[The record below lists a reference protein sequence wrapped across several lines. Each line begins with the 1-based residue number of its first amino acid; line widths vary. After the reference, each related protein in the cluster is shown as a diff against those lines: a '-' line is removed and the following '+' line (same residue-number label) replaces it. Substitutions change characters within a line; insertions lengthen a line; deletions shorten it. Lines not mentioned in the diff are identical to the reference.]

1 MNDIISPLSSKREYT
16 NKTRKD
22 KYQFGYRSDKKRN
35 KNEPAKLFFF
45 NQKIN
50 NLLLIIIFIINN
62 FIKEYQLKFAE
73 VYSSNITIKI
83 KETGIQKI
91 FFDGKTCYSTRPK
104 FPYPDEV
111 YINDEIQNNISAQYN
126 FTKEDNVIKLVWY
139 ESRENWGCLFKYCD
153 KITEIDFSEFDF
165 SKSIEGNMMFRGCK
179 SLTSL
184 NINDFGKVK
193 LKDGGSF
200 FREIIS
206 MTSLN
211 LSNFDMSEV
220 TDIGWMFA
228 GSTSL
233 TSLDLSCLHSNNI
246 TVYVTHI
253 FWNCLNL
260 EYINLNNTKFRI
272 QNDSMFM
279 STKKNFVI
287 CNNDERIIEEVKKYG
302 CPIIDC
308 SDNWR
313 QKQKK
318 INLEN
323 GECVNDCSETN
334 YSKYNYKNE
343 CYENCP
349 NRTYNNNY
357 ICEDCHPDCST
368 CEKGPDLN
376 STNCITCI
384 NPDKY
389 LNLGN
394 CVSNCSKGYYNDE
407 YDSSIKICI
416 CDLDKCDKCSK
427 ESYEKNLCIS
437 CNNGYYPKFEEI
449 NIDNSYIDCYREPEG
464 YYFDYGFYKSCNEA
478 CKKCLKN
485 RDMKNHY
492 CIECKDT
499 IISFIKQKYLIN
511 YV

>member
-1 MNDIISPLSSKREYT
+1 M
-16 NKTRKD
+16 
-22 KYQFGYRSDKKRN
+22 
-35 KNEPAKLFFF
+35 
-45 NQKIN
+45 
-50 NLLLIIIFIINN
+50 
-62 FIKEYQLKFAE
+62 
-73 VYSSNITIKI
+73 
-83 KETGIQKI
+83 
-91 FFDGKTCYSTRPK
+91 
-104 FPYPDEV
+104 

-139 ESRENWGCLFKYCD
+139 ESRENWGCLFKFCD

-165 SKSIEGNMMFRGCK
+165 SKSIEGNMMFFRCK

-184 NINDFGKVK
+184 NINDFGTVK

-200 FREIIS
+200 FREMIS

-253 FWNCLNL
+253 FWNCINL

-272 QNDSMFM
+272 KNDSMFM

-287 CNNDERIIEEVKKYG
+287 CNNDERIIEEVYKYG

-308 SDNWR
+308 SDNWH

-334 YSKYNYKNE
+334 NSKYNYKNE

-357 ICEDCHPDCST
+357 ICEDCHPDCET
-368 CEKGPDLN
+368 CDKSADHY
-376 STNCITCI
+376 STNCRICFQIQI
-384 NPDKY
+384 NFY
-389 LNLGN
+389 IL
-394 CVSNCSKGYYNDE
+394 
-407 YDSSIKICI
+407 
-416 CDLDKCDKCSK
+416 
-427 ESYEKNLCIS
+427 
-437 CNNGYYPKFEEI
+437 EI
-449 NIDNSYIDCYREPEG
+449 VLP
-464 YYFDYGFYKSCNEA
+464 
-478 CKKCLKN
+478 
-485 RDMKNHY
+485 
-492 CIECKDT
+492 
-499 IISFIKQKYLIN
+499 